1 MSTAHKLID
10 LGLGSHSSYSFE
22 SDAREVHHD
31 RKKAQCVSNYDTTDH
46 ARCFPFITGGLTDR

>member
-22 SDAREVHHD
+22 SDARVIPRSHELFMSHF
-31 RKKAQCVSNYDTTDH
+31 KA
-46 ARCFPFITGGLTDR
+46 F